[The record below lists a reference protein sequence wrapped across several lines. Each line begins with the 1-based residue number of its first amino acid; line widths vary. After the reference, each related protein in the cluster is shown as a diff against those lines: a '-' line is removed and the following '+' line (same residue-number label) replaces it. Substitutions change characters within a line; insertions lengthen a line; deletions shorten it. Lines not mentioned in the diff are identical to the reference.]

1 MKLRMLS
8 IVGTALLLAAGAAF
22 AMQEGQIQVKFKEYP
37 VNEEFRSVMAS
48 ADPDDAV
55 MGKAGDYVVKKSDV
69 DRMLSYYPPETQQR
83 LLENPAEMQTLVQR
97 MLQIKIVADV
107 ARKEKFDQRPQ
118 IKKQLDYVADDF
130 LSREYLAQKVMPEAT
145 VSEADLKEYYAQNK
159 QSLGVPEQV
168 RARHILF
175 KVDPAATPDE
185 KNKALER
192 ARGVLRRVQ
201 AGEDFGELAAAHSDD
216 KESGAKGGDLGYFTA
231 GRMVPEFED
240 AAFYTNPGEI
250 SDILETKYGFH
261 IIKVED
267 LIEARERSYE
277 EMKDY
282 MKEKLHRQLVMFK
295 VQKFIRQASEDA
307 GMQIFSDTFSSK

>member
-1 MKLRMLS
+1 
-8 IVGTALLLAAGAAF
+8 
-22 AMQEGQIQVKFKEYP
+22 
-37 VNEEFRSVMAS
+37 
-48 ADPDDAV
+48 
-55 MGKAGDYVVKKSDV
+55 
-69 DRMLSYYPPETQQR
+69 
-83 LLENPAEMQTLVQR
+83 
-97 MLQIKIVADV
+97 
-107 ARKEKFDQRPQ
+107 
-118 IKKQLDYVADDF
+118 
-130 LSREYLAQKVMPEAT
+130 
-145 VSEADLKEYYAQNK
+145 
-159 QSLGVPEQV
+159 
-168 RARHILF
+168 
-175 KVDPAATPDE
+175 VDPAATPDE

-282 MKEKLHRQLVMFK
+282 IKEKLHRQLVMFK